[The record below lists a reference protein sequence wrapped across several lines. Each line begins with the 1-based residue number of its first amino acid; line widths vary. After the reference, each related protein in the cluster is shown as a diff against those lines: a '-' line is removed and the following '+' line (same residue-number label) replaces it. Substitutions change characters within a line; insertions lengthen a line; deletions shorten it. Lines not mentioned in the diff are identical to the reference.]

1 MVDYCR
7 VPFDARA
14 ELLGSDVGLLVALKL
29 CLLVDGTEIIEFISS
44 VLDIFI
50 ITIV

>member
-1 MVDYCR
+1 MDFYR
-7 VPFDARA
+7 IPFDARA
-14 ELLGSDVGLLVALKL
+14 ELLGSDVGLSVVSKV

-44 VLDIFI
+44 VLDILI